1 MFREILETLLLR
13 LHTGYAHHQRLND
26 EAEASNG
33 ALPSTAPCLPAP
45 CRRLVILRNDI
56 MTNPHGSALLDGI
69 IPTSASVSSPEMLQ
83 RSISLPPL
91 HTQAIS
97 DAQSIISDTSSTDTT
112 GSTFSKRW
120 SQIRS
125 AISFRSALSGTG
137 NDTSPPTSPDSP
149 PFRKRTSSVSSNGSP
164 KRDRSLQPQS
174 SRQKKT
180 TFKFSIEWME
190 RPPFGNRDRRLGSPR
205 LPAPAQRYL
214 DSQSKNNFNV
224 DASGCQSYGSHWTYA
239 GRALAEWALVVVE
252 HENFFDRRKTEG
264 RETDMDVETPSLGVD
279 SARRF

>member
-1 MFREILETLLLR
+1 MLLLR
-13 LHTGYAHHQRLND
+13 LHTGFAHHQRLQE
-26 EAEASNG
+26 EAEVSGG

-56 MTNPHGSALLDGI
+56 MTNPHGGALLDGI
-69 IPTSASVSSPEMLQ
+69 IPISVSISNSDALQ
-83 RSISLPPL
+83 RPIPPARSSDSRSIV
-91 HTQAIS
+91 
-97 DAQSIISDTSSTDTT
+97 SDTSTIETAQSTDTT
-112 GSTFSKRW
+112 GSTFSRRW

-125 AISFRSALSGTG
+125 AISFRSALSGSG
-137 NDTSPPTSPDSP
+137 NDTSPPTSPESP
-149 PFRKRTSSVSSNGSP
+149 PFRKRRSSVSSNGSP

-174 SRQKKT
+174 ARQKKT

-190 RPPFGNRDRRLGSPR
+190 RPPFGNRDRRLGPPR
-205 LPAPAQRYL
+205 LPAPAQKYL
-214 DSQSKNNFNV
+214 DSESSKIFNV

-239 GRALAEWALVVVE
+239 GRALAEWMLVVIE

-279 SARRF
+279 SARKF